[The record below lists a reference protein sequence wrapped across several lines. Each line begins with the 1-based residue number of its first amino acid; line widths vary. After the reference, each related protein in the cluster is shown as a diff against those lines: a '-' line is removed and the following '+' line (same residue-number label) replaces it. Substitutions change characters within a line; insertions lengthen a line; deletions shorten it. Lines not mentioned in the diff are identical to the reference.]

1 MDEMAAR
8 TWLWLLLSPLI
19 LLLLHYALALL
30 TACQARKNPLPPSP
44 PALPFIGHLHL
55 IGALPHVSLCRL
67 ATKHAP
73 DLMFL
78 RLGTSLP
85 VLVAS
90 SPRAAE
96 AILRTHDDVFA
107 SRPRT
112 VLADIIFYGSRDIGF
127 APYGEDWR
135 QARKLVNTHLLS
147 VNKVQSLWLARE
159 EEVKVVMEKIS
170 KAAFAREAVDIGQ
183 ILCSFTNDLACRV
196 VSRKLVGDDRQ
207 KKLLQELVNKTIKL
221 LSIFNVE
228 EYFSILARI
237 GVIGKVMCARAERLK
252 KRWDMLLKKLI
263 DDHESKCDSYLVCGR
278 NKDDFVDIL
287 LSVRKEYGLTE
298 EHVKAILEDVFIAG
312 TQSSARVIEFTFAEL
327 MRKPHMLKKVQDEV
341 RASIP
346 NGQAIVSEVQVNNMT
361 YLRAVVKEVLRLHPV
376 APLLATHVSMADCN
390 IDGYMIPS
398 GMRVLVNAWAIGRD
412 ERFWDDPE
420 KFMPERFVESV
431 NGSAT
436 ASVNFWVNNYQ
447 YLPFGSG
454 RRMCLGMNFAMA
466 VIEITLANLLWKF
479 DWALP
484 AHAMEVDM
492 SEEFGLSVRLKEKL
506 LLVPK
511 QHV

>member
-1 MDEMAAR
+1 MAAR

-30 TACQARKNPLPPSP
+30 TARRARKNPLPPSP

-85 VLVAS
+85 
-90 SPRAAE
+90 

-159 EEVKVVMEKIS
+159 EEVKIVMEKIS

-252 KRWDMLLKKLI
+252 KKWDMLLKKLI
-263 DDHESKCDSYLVCGR
+263 ADHESKCDPYLVCGR

-341 RASIP
+341 RACIP

-361 YLRAVVKEVLRLHPV
+361 YLRAVVKE
-376 APLLATHVSMADCN
+376 
-390 IDGYMIPS
+390 
-398 GMRVLVNAWAIGRD
+398 
-412 ERFWDDPE
+412 
-420 KFMPERFVESV
+420 FMPERFVESV